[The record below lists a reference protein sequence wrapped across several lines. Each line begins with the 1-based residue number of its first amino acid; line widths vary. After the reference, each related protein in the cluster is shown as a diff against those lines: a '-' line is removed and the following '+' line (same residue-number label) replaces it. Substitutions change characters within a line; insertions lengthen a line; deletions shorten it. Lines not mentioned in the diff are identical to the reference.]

1 MKNGDLVAEHFSYI
15 RTGVKLRAKG
25 LPWQVDR
32 DDIVGCVY
40 VRIVKDVSRYDR
52 ALGTFKTWL
61 RGRMAGAVGDALR
74 ALTVGTRTYPVI
86 ERQLKRPD
94 LLIDEAKAPNS
105 AAHLIAETM
114 AELPERWRDCLMMRF
129 QEDCSMNEIA
139 SAFGVSEGRA
149 SQILERALREMK
161 AILRK
166 RGVRKVGDVI

>member
-15 RTGVKLRAKG
+15 RTGVKLRADR
-25 LPWQVDR
+25 LPFHIDR
-32 DDIVGCVY
+32 DEIVGCVY
-40 VRIVKDVSRYDR
+40 VRIVKDATMYDR

-61 RGRMAGAVGDALR
+61 QGRLVGAMCDALR
-74 ALTVGTRTYPVI
+74 ALRPGTRTYPVQ
-86 ERQLKRPD
+86 EVQLRRPD
-94 LLIDEAKAPNS
+94 LLLDEEKTPNS

-129 QEDCSMNEIA
+129 EEDCSMNEIA
-139 SAFGVSEGRA
+139 AAFGVSEGRA